1 MVFTSSVLALFLTL
15 NFIWCRLQDP
25 FFNIFNHYIIKY
37 KLHVWPLHC
46 CCFASTGSD
55 PRYRQNCTDSTRC
68 WIPRTC
74 WSMLTCF
81 FIRDDFLSHH
91 IPEVLCWDEI
101 WWLWSWRDGPDI
113 AAMPSASSF
122 VMCIHRCSFAYLKAA
137 WPLSSDIIEV
147 FSPADFLPQA
157 VRCKTVLQEN
167 ASGLEICV
175 DEQVYLIKCHFVII
189 AALRAPRQRFL
200 LLHSVNK
207 VFQQSRIR
215 WY

>member
-1 MVFTSSVLALFLTL
+1 MTTSLLLLCQYWVGPSLPSELH
-15 NFIWCRLQDP
+15 R
-25 FFNIFNHYIIKY
+25 FN
-37 KLHVWPLHC
+37 
-46 CCFASTGSD
+46 
-55 PRYRQNCTDSTRC
+55 
-68 WIPRTC
+68 
-74 WSMLTCF
+74 
-81 FIRDDFLSHH
+81 
-91 IPEVLCWDEI
+91 EVLDSSDMLVHVDMFFYPWWFPFPPHPRGALLGWDLVTVVMKG
-101 WWLWSWRDGPDI
+101 WTRHRCC
-113 AAMPSASSF
+113 MPSASSF